1 MDDAPLSVDEFV
13 DYCRTQAGL
22 LAGTVQTLGAEADDM
37 LDELDEEAAE
47 LRARLD
53 RAGDAPGGPASPTGT
68 AGAGAG
74 VDVDAIEELE
84 ADLEARQALVEAK
97 QARMRAYHELA
108 AGYTDLAE
116 DLESGVEDGREALER
131 VLSFEA
137 ERDAPAYF
145 DDRQTVLEAAA
156 SSASSAASSSDAD
169 G

>member
-37 LDELDEEAAE
+37 LDELDEDAAE

-53 RAGDAPGGPASPTGT
+53 GVADAPGGTASPTGT
-68 AGAGAG
+68 AAAGG
-74 VDVDAIEELE
+74 GLDVDAIEELE

-116 DLESGVEDGREALER
+116 DLESAVEDGHEALER

-137 ERDAPAYF
+137 DRDAPAYF
-145 DDRQTVLEAAA
+145 DERQTVLEAAV
-156 SSASSAASSSDAD
+156 SADAD
-169 G
+169 DEG